1 MPFDFMPFVEP
12 LLNLLLAA
20 VSAAVLTVV
29 PPAIKWILQKA
40 KLDGLLSDDVVRG
53 YLEKALL
60 NGIALA
66 RAEVSKQKLTADID
80 NAVVVFVLGYLRQNV
95 PDALK
100 HFGLTEAKVAELVKA
115 RLATVVP
122 TV

>member
-66 RAEVSKQKLTADID
+66 RAEVAKQKLTADID

-115 RLATVVP
+115 RLVAVVP

>member
-66 RAEVSKQKLTADID
+66 KAEVAKQKLTADID
-80 NAVVVFVLGYLRQNV
+80 NAVVVLVLGYLRQNV

-115 RLATVVP
+115 RLATVAP

>member
-53 YLEKALL
+53 YLEKALQ
-60 NGIALA
+60 NAIALA
-66 RAEVSKQKLTADID
+66 RAEVAKQKLTADID
-80 NAVVVFVLGYLRQNV
+80 NAIVVFVLGYLRQNV
-95 PDALK
+95 PDALS